1 MVTVRKVSS
10 VGCKCLF
17 NRPEHNTKGVT
28 QWDLI
33 FKGSEV
39 QKSNLPTD
47 KVQSGDEEN
56 GVICQVIMFTPRF
69 RVINTQ
75 NMNLL
80 VFSADNSKKSVAVW
94 VKPIST
100 SRRSYWVLSENGMI
114 NRLLSDHSCDI

>member
-69 RVINTQ
+69 RVINMQ

-80 VFSADNSKKSVAVW
+80 VFPADNSKKSVAVW

-100 SRRSYWVLSENGMI
+100 SKRSYSVLSENCMI

>member
-1 MVTVRKVSS
+1 M
-10 VGCKCLF
+10 GCKCLF
-17 NRPEHNTKGVT
+17 NRPEHNTRGVT
-28 QWDLI
+28 QWNLI
-33 FKGSEV
+33 FKGLEV

-47 KVQSGDEEN
+47 KAQSGDEEN

-69 RVINTQ
+69 RVINMQ

-80 VFSADNSKKSVAVW
+80 VFPADNSKKSVAVW

-100 SRRSYWVLSENGMI
+100 SKRSYWVLSENCMI

>member
-56 GVICQVIMFTPRF
+56 GVICQVIMFTLRF
-69 RVINTQ
+69 RVINMQ

-114 NRLLSDHSCDI
+114 NRLLSDHSCYI